1 MLQELA
7 KFVSTQTKDLG
18 NELAQA
24 EAANVI

>member
-7 KFVSTQTKDLG
+7 KFVIKQTKDLG
-18 NELAQA
+18 NELAPT